1 MGARARSGTLSL
13 PNALKASVPRS
24 SGNRTPSST
33 VRRVPRRKDVRQPN
47 LQALPVTTPALEQCG
62 DAYCTCRHGLS
73 PAESFAGSPG
83 RIGVSNSPRSN
94 HLLEAFSP
102 SALLSAHFFSTP
114 DDHALFPRTPRTRG
128 AACPGSRSW
137 ARGPGLGVRGSRS
150 AARGPG
156 LGVRG
161 SGSGARGPGAPR
173 VRQTRARW

>member
-94 HLLEAFSP
+94 HLLEAFSKAPRP
-102 SALLSAHFFSTP
+102 SCRLTFFQHLT
-114 DDHALFPRTPRTRG
+114 TTR
-128 AACPGSRSW
+128 CSLERPEPGGRLAR
-137 ARGPGLGVRGSRS
+137 ARGPGLGVLGSGS
-150 AARGPG
+150 AARGPR
-156 LGVRG
+156 LEVRG